1 MFVIFTSILQDLLC
15 IIFCISINN
24 RTFVSV
30 LAALKEGTTVPFSF
44 ALLIA
49 SMKIEEIKQITEQ
62 ILETKSLFL
71 VDLTMSKDNVIE
83 IFIDAQA
90 GVSIQ
95 TCMEVSREIEQHFD
109 RETEDFE
116 LTVASAGI
124 GYPFKVEGQYQKN
137 VGKSVEVKLND
148 NTKLTGILKSFTPET
163 VTLEYEEKRTVEG
176 KKKKESVK
184 TEKTIDRNEI
194 KQIKDLVT
202 F

>member
-1 MFVIFTSILQDLLC
+1 
-15 IIFCISINN
+15 
-24 RTFVSV
+24 
-30 LAALKEGTTVPFSF
+30 
-44 ALLIA
+44 
-49 SMKIEEIKQITEQ
+49 MKIEEIKQITEQ

-71 VDLTMSKDNVIE
+71 VDLTVSKDNVIE
-83 IFIDAQA
+83 IFIDAQE

-95 TCMEVSREIEQHFD
+95 NCMEVSREIEQHFD

>member
-1 MFVIFTSILQDLLC
+1 
-15 IIFCISINN
+15 
-24 RTFVSV
+24 
-30 LAALKEGTTVPFSF
+30 
-44 ALLIA
+44 
-49 SMKIEEIKQITEQ
+49 MKIEEIKQITEQ

-71 VDLTMSKDNVIE
+71 VDLTVSKDNVIE

-90 GVSIQ
+90 GVCIQ